1 MIAEIVN
8 FTTSELLAEL
18 KRRATLGERSKVIDV
33 VLAVS
38 QVTGVPGEIIL
49 SKRRTEEASFAR
61 FISIYQARKLNPY
74 WTLEKTAKQFGRKDH
89 ATIIH
94 ALKAY
99 KNQYINNP
107 HFRKHADQCNN
118 LLKK

>member
-1 MIAEIVN
+1 MIVEIID
-8 FTTSELLAEL
+8 FTTPELIAEL
-18 KRRATLGERSKVIDV
+18 KRRAIAGEQSKTLDV

-38 QVTGVPGEIIL
+38 QVTGVPADIIL
-49 SKRRTEEASFAR
+49 SKCRTGAASFAR
-61 FISIYQARKLNPY
+61 FICIYQARKSNPC

-94 ALKAY
+94 ALKSY
-99 KNQYINNP
+99 EDQYDVNP
-107 HFRKHADQCNN
+107 HFRKHADQCAE